1 MIKGGELMPAF
12 NNLKDLEDY
21 LKRNPQ
27 IALEQ
32 NIGKV
37 IEYECPVCKS
47 TQKIEIISSN
57 KGMCKNCSREIEITL
72 VIKK

>member
-1 MIKGGELMPAF
+1 MPTF
-12 NNLKDLEDY
+12 KNLKDLENY
-21 LKRNPQ
+21 LKKNPK
-27 IALEQ
+27 ILLEQ

-57 KGMCKNCSREIEITL
+57 KGKCKNCSREIEITM
-72 VIKK
+72 VIE

>member
-1 MIKGGELMPAF
+1 MIKGGELMPTF

-27 IALEQ
+27 IVLGQ

-37 IEYECPVCKS
+37 IEYECPVCS
-47 TQKIEIISSN
+47 TRKIEIISAN

-72 VIKK
+72 VIE